1 VRDELAA
8 LDRRFVLGTTN
19 VSLAGETIV
28 LEKPRNP
35 DDLISEAEFAHD
47 ERLPY
52 WADLW
57 PASVVLSDHLLTERR
72 LLGDA
77 PSSAASEASDAPPT
91 RPRALEL
98 GCGIGLV
105 TIAAMR
111 AGYDVVATDYYE
123 DALLFAAR
131 NAWRANGHEPETRMV
146 DWRALPDNLGAFDL
160 ILAADVLY
168 ERPHAMLIS
177 ALIARAL
184 APEGRALIADQG
196 RVALQDFLD
205 ALGPLGLTHRVV
217 HQERR
222 PIQPPAP
229 EGSFAHHVLT
239 VYEVRRGYSQRRT
252 V

>member
-1 VRDELAA
+1 MRAALAD
-8 LDRRFVLGTTN
+8 LDRRFVLGTAEVT
-19 VSLAGETIV
+19 LGGERIT

-35 DDLISEAEFAHD
+35 DDLISEADFARD

-57 PASVVLSDHLLTERR
+57 PAAVVLADHLLTERR
-72 LLGDA
+72 LMGEV
-77 PSSAASEASDAPPT
+77 SHH
-91 RPRALEL
+91 PRALEL

-131 NAWRANGHEPETRMV
+131 NAWCANGREPAVRMV
-146 DWRALPDNLGAFDL
+146 DWRALPDDLGTYDL

-168 ERPHAMLIS
+168 ERPHATLIS

-184 APEGRALIADQG
+184 SPDGRALISDQG
-196 RVALQDFLD
+196 RIALQEFLD
-205 ALGPLGLTHRVV
+205 ALGPLGLTHRTV

-222 PIQPPAP
+222 PVHPPAP
-229 EGSFAHHVLT
+229 EGSFAHHT
-239 VYEVRRGYSQRRT
+239 ITIYEIRRA
-252 V
+252 

>member
-1 VRDELAA
+1 MRPDLAD
-8 LDRRFVLGTTN
+8 LDRRFVLGTTD
-19 VSLAGETIV
+19 VTLGGERIT
-28 LEKPRNP
+28 LEKPRNA
-35 DDLISEAEFAHD
+35 DDLISEADFARD

-57 PASVVLSDHLLTERR
+57 PAAVVLADHLLTERR
-72 LLGDA
+72 LMGEA
-77 PSSAASEASDAPPT
+77 PLIPTAEAMPDTSASAH

-131 NAWRANGHEPETRMV
+131 NAWHANGREPATRMV
-146 DWRALPDNLGAFDL
+146 DWRALPDDLGTYDL

-168 ERPHAMLIS
+168 ERPHATLIS

-184 APEGRALIADQG
+184 SPDGRALISDQG
-196 RVALQDFLD
+196 RVALQEFLD
-205 ALGPLGLTHRVV
+205 ALGPFGLTHRTV

-222 PIQPPAP
+222 PVHPPAP
-229 EGSFAHHVLT
+229 EGSFAHHT
-239 VYEVRRGYSQRRT
+239 ITIYEIRRG
-252 V
+252 

>member
-1 VRDELAA
+1 VREPLAA
-8 LDRRFVLGTTN
+8 LERRFVLGTAE
-19 VSLAGETIV
+19 VMLGGEQIT

-35 DDLISEAEFAHD
+35 DDLISEADFAHD

-57 PASVVLSDHLLTERR
+57 PAAVVLADHLLTERR
-72 LLGDA
+72 LLGAADA
-77 PSSAASEASDAPPT
+77 PHH
-91 RPRALEL
+91 PRALEL

-111 AGYDVVATDYYE
+111 AGYGVVATDYYE

-131 NAWRANGHEPETRMV
+131 NAVQANGREPETR
-146 DWRALPDNLGAFDL
+146 DLGTFDL

-168 ERPHAMLIS
+168 ERPHATLIS
-177 ALIARAL
+177 GLIARAL
-184 APEGRALIADQG
+184 APEGRALISDQG

-222 PIQPPAP
+222 PVHPPAP

-239 VYEVRRGYSQRRT
+239 VYEIRRG
-252 V
+252 

>member
-1 VRDELAA
+1 MREALAA
-8 LDRRFVLGTTN
+8 LERRFVLGTAEVT
-19 VSLAGETIV
+19 LGGERIT
-28 LEKPRNP
+28 LRKPRNP
-35 DDLISEAEFAHD
+35 DDLISEADFAHD

-57 PASVVLSDHLLTERR
+57 PAAVVLSDHLLTEQR
-72 LLGDA
+72 LLGAA
-77 PSSAASEASDAPPT
+77 PMVASPAPETAVVASDALH
-91 RPRALEL
+91 RQRALEL

-111 AGYDVVATDYYE
+111 AGYDVIATDYYE

-131 NAWRANGHEPETRMV
+131 NALQANGREPETRMV
-146 DWRALPDNLGAFDL
+146 DWRALPDDLGTFDL

-168 ERPHAMLIS
+168 ERPHATLIS
-177 ALIARAL
+177 GLIARAL
-184 APEGRALIADQG
+184 TPDGRALISDQG
-196 RVALQDFLD
+196 RVALQEFLD

-222 PIQPPAP
+222 PVHPPAP

-239 VYEVRRGYSQRRT
+239 VYEVRRG
-252 V
+252 

>member
-1 VRDELAA
+1 MRAALAD
-8 LDRRFVLGTTN
+8 LDRRFVLGTAEVT
-19 VSLAGETIV
+19 LGGERIV

-35 DDLISEAEFAHD
+35 DDLISEADFARD

-57 PASVVLSDHLLTERR
+57 PAAVVLADHLLTERR
-72 LLGDA
+72 LMGEV
-77 PSSAASEASDAPPT
+77 SHH
-91 RPRALEL
+91 PRALEL

-131 NAWRANGHEPETRMV
+131 NAWRANGREPAVRMV
-146 DWRALPDNLGAFDL
+146 DWRAVPDDLGTYDL

-168 ERPHAMLIS
+168 ERPHATLIS
-177 ALIARAL
+177 ALLARAL
-184 APEGRALIADQG
+184 SPDGRALISDQG
-196 RVALQDFLD
+196 RVALREFLD
-205 ALGPLGLTHRVV
+205 ALGPLGLTHHTV

-222 PIQPPAP
+222 PVHPPAP
-229 EGSFAHHVLT
+229 EGSFAHHT
-239 VYEVRRGYSQRRT
+239 ITIYEIRRA
-252 V
+252 

>member
-1 VRDELAA
+1 MRAALAD
-8 LDRRFVLGTTN
+8 LDRRFVLGTAEVT
-19 VSLAGETIV
+19 LGGERIA

-35 DDLISEAEFAHD
+35 DDLISEADFARD

-57 PASVVLSDHLLTERR
+57 PAAVVLADHLLTERR
-72 LLGDA
+72 LMGEV
-77 PSSAASEASDAPPT
+77 SHH
-91 RPRALEL
+91 PRALEL

-131 NAWRANGHEPETRMV
+131 NAWCANGREPATRMV
-146 DWRALPDNLGAFDL
+146 DWRALPDDLGTYDL

-168 ERPHAMLIS
+168 ERPHATLIS
-177 ALIARAL
+177 ALLARAL
-184 APEGRALIADQG
+184 SPDGRALISDQG
-196 RVALQDFLD
+196 RIALQEFLD
-205 ALGPLGLTHRVV
+205 ALGPLGLTHRTV

-222 PIQPPAP
+222 PVHPPAP
-229 EGSFAHHVLT
+229 EGSFAHHT
-239 VYEVRRGYSQRRT
+239 ITIYEIRRA
-252 V
+252 

>member
-1 VRDELAA
+1 MRAALAD
-8 LDRRFVLGTTN
+8 LDRRFVLGTAEVT
-19 VSLAGETIV
+19 LGGERIT

-35 DDLISEAEFAHD
+35 DDLISEADFARD

-57 PASVVLSDHLLTERR
+57 PAAVVLADHLLTERR
-72 LLGDA
+72 LMGEV
-77 PSSAASEASDAPPT
+77 SHH
-91 RPRALEL
+91 PRALEL

-131 NAWRANGHEPETRMV
+131 NAWRANGREPAVRMV
-146 DWRALPDNLGAFDL
+146 DWRAVPDDLGTYDL

-168 ERPHAMLIS
+168 ERPHATLIS
-177 ALIARAL
+177 ALLARAL
-184 APEGRALIADQG
+184 SPDGRALISDQG
-196 RVALQDFLD
+196 RVALQEFLD
-205 ALGPLGLTHRVV
+205 ALGPLGLTHHTV

-222 PIQPPAP
+222 PVHPPAP
-229 EGSFAHHVLT
+229 EGSFAHHT
-239 VYEVRRGYSQRRT
+239 ITIYEIRRA
-252 V
+252 

>member
-1 VRDELAA
+1 VRAALAD
-8 LDRRFVLGTTN
+8 LDRRFVLGTAEVT
-19 VSLAGETIV
+19 LGGERIT

-35 DDLISEAEFAHD
+35 DDLISEADFARD

-57 PASVVLSDHLLTERR
+57 PAAVVLADHLLTERR
-72 LLGDA
+72 LMGEV
-77 PSSAASEASDAPPT
+77 SHH
-91 RPRALEL
+91 PRALEL

-131 NAWRANGHEPETRMV
+131 NAWCANGREPAVRMV
-146 DWRALPDNLGAFDL
+146 DWRALPDDLGTYDL

-168 ERPHAMLIS
+168 ERPHATLIS

-184 APEGRALIADQG
+184 SPDGRALISDQG
-196 RVALQDFLD
+196 RIALQEFLD
-205 ALGPLGLTHRVV
+205 ALGPLGLTHRTV

-222 PIQPPAP
+222 PVHPPAP
-229 EGSFAHHVLT
+229 EGSFAHHT
-239 VYEVRRGYSQRRT
+239 ITIYEIRRA
-252 V
+252 

>member
-1 VRDELAA
+1 MREPLAA
-8 LDRRFVLGTTN
+8 LERRFVLGTAEVT
-19 VSLAGETIV
+19 LGGERIT
-28 LEKPRNP
+28 LEKPRTP
-35 DDLISEAEFAHD
+35 DDLISEADFAHD

-57 PASVVLSDHLLTERR
+57 PAAVVLADHLLTEQR
-72 LLGDA
+72 LLGAADA
-77 PSSAASEASDAPPT
+77 PH

-131 NAWRANGHEPETRMV
+131 NA
-146 DWRALPDNLGAFDL
+146 
-160 ILAADVLY
+160 
-168 ERPHAMLIS
+168 
-177 ALIARAL
+177 
-184 APEGRALIADQG
+184 
-196 RVALQDFLD
+196 LQDFLD

-222 PIQPPAP
+222 PVHPPAP

-239 VYEVRRGYSQRRT
+239 VYEVRRSSPPHLRRRRSAQLLRDDLGDIEHRARGPLRLHPGGHQGQAEAT
-252 V
+252 GHRDGIGLR

>member
-1 VRDELAA
+1 MRAALAD
-8 LDRRFVLGTTN
+8 LDRRFVLGTAEVT
-19 VSLAGETIV
+19 LGGERIT
-28 LEKPRNP
+28 LEKPRNA
-35 DDLISEAEFAHD
+35 DDLISEADFARD

-57 PASVVLSDHLLTERR
+57 PAAVVLADHLVTERR
-72 LLGDA
+72 LMGAAPVIPAEDA
-77 PSSAASEASDAPPT
+77 RPDTGALH

-131 NAWRANGHEPETRMV
+131 NAWQANGREPATRMV
-146 DWRALPDNLGAFDL
+146 DWRALPDDLGTYDL
-160 ILAADVLY
+160 VLAADVLY
-168 ERPHAMLIS
+168 ERPHATLIS

-184 APEGRALIADQG
+184 APEGRALISDQG

-222 PIQPPAP
+222 PVHPPAP

-239 VYEVRRGYSQRRT
+239 VYEIRRG
-252 V
+252 

>member
-1 VRDELAA
+1 MRDALAA
-8 LDRRFVLGTTN
+8 LDRRFVLGSTAVT
-19 VSLAGETIV
+19 LAGETLV

-35 DDLISEAEFAHD
+35 DDLISEAEFARD

-57 PASVVLSDHLLTERR
+57 PAAVVLADHLMTERQ
-72 LLGDA
+72 LMGEA
-77 PSSAASEASDAPPT
+77 PHH
-91 RPRALEL
+91 PRALEL

-131 NAWRANGHEPETRMV
+131 NTWRANGREPETRMV
-146 DWRALPDNLGAFDL
+146 DWRALPDDLGTFDL

-184 APEGRALIADQG
+184 APEGRALISDQG

>member
-1 VRDELAA
+1 VRDALAA
-8 LDRRFVLGTTN
+8 LDRRFVLGSTAVT
-19 VSLAGETIV
+19 LAGETLV

-35 DDLISEAEFAHD
+35 DDLISEAEFARD

-57 PASVVLSDHLLTERR
+57 PAAVVLADHLMTERQ
-72 LLGDA
+72 LMGEA
-77 PSSAASEASDAPPT
+77 PHH
-91 RPRALEL
+91 PRALEL

-131 NAWRANGHEPETRMV
+131 NTWRANGREPETRMV
-146 DWRALPDNLGAFDL
+146 DWRALPDDLGTFDL

-184 APEGRALIADQG
+184 APEGRALISDQG

>member
-1 VRDELAA
+1 VRAALAD
-8 LDRRFVLGTTN
+8 LDRRFVLGTAEVT
-19 VSLAGETIV
+19 LGGERIA

-35 DDLISEAEFAHD
+35 DDLISEADFARD

-57 PASVVLSDHLLTERR
+57 PAAVVLADHLLTERR
-72 LLGDA
+72 LMGEV
-77 PSSAASEASDAPPT
+77 SHH
-91 RPRALEL
+91 PRALEL

-131 NAWRANGHEPETRMV
+131 NAWRANGREPAVRMV
-146 DWRALPDNLGAFDL
+146 DWRAVPDDLGTYDL

-168 ERPHAMLIS
+168 ERPHATLIS
-177 ALIARAL
+177 ALLARAL
-184 APEGRALIADQG
+184 SPDGRALISDQG
-196 RVALQDFLD
+196 RVALQEFLD
-205 ALGPLGLTHRVV
+205 PLGPLGLTHRTV

-222 PIQPPAP
+222 PVHPPAP
-229 EGSFAHHVLT
+229 EGSFAHHT
-239 VYEVRRGYSQRRT
+239 ITIYEIRRA
-252 V
+252 

>member
-1 VRDELAA
+1 VREPLAA
-8 LDRRFVLGTTN
+8 LERRFVLSTAEIMLG
-19 VSLAGETIV
+19 GERIT

-35 DDLISEAEFAHD
+35 DDLISEADFAHD

-57 PASVVLSDHLLTERR
+57 PAAVVLSDHLLTERR
-72 LLGDA
+72 LLGSA
-77 PSSAASEASDAPPT
+77 PVAAGATGEVPHP
-91 RPRALEL
+91 PRALEL

-131 NAWRANGHEPETRMV
+131 NALRANGREPATRMV
-146 DWRALPDNLGAFDL
+146 DWRALPDDLGTFDL

-168 ERPHAMLIS
+168 ERPHATLIS

-184 APEGRALIADQG
+184 TPEGRALISDQR
-196 RVALQDFLD
+196 RVALHDFLE

-222 PIQPPAP
+222 PVHPPAP

-239 VYEVRRGYSQRRT
+239 VYEIRRG
-252 V
+252 

>member
-1 VRDELAA
+1 VRAALAD
-8 LDRRFVLGTTN
+8 LDRRFVLGTAEVT
-19 VSLAGETIV
+19 LGGERIT

-35 DDLISEAEFAHD
+35 DDLISEADFARD

-57 PASVVLSDHLLTERR
+57 PAAVVLADHLLTERR
-72 LLGDA
+72 LMGEV
-77 PSSAASEASDAPPT
+77 SHH
-91 RPRALEL
+91 PRALEL

-131 NAWRANGHEPETRMV
+131 NAWRANGREPAVRMV
-146 DWRALPDNLGAFDL
+146 DWRAVPDDLGTYDL

-168 ERPHAMLIS
+168 ERPHATLIS
-177 ALIARAL
+177 ALLARAL
-184 APEGRALIADQG
+184 SPDGRALISDQG
-196 RVALQDFLD
+196 RVALHEFLD
-205 ALGPLGLTHRVV
+205 ALGPLGLTHRTV

-222 PIQPPAP
+222 PVHPPAP
-229 EGSFAHHVLT
+229 EGSFAHHT
-239 VYEVRRGYSQRRT
+239 ITIYEIRRA
-252 V
+252 

>member
-1 VRDELAA
+1 MREPLAA
-8 LDRRFVLGTTN
+8 LERRFVLGTAE
-19 VSLAGETIV
+19 VMLGGEQIT

-35 DDLISEAEFAHD
+35 DDLISEADFAHD

-57 PASVVLSDHLLTERR
+57 PAAVVLSNHLLTERR
-72 LLGDA
+72 LLGAADA
-77 PSSAASEASDAPPT
+77 PHH
-91 RPRALEL
+91 PRALEL

-111 AGYDVVATDYYE
+111 AGYGVVATDYYE

-131 NAWRANGHEPETRMV
+131 NAVQANGREPETRMV
-146 DWRALPDNLGAFDL
+146 DWRALPDDLGTFDL

-168 ERPHAMLIS
+168 ERPHATLIS
-177 ALIARAL
+177 GLIARAL
-184 APEGRALIADQG
+184 APEGRALISDQG

-222 PIQPPAP
+222 PVHPPAP

-239 VYEVRRGYSQRRT
+239 VYEIRRG
-252 V
+252 

>member
-1 VRDELAA
+1 MRDTLAA
-8 LDRRFVLGTTN
+8 LDRRFVLGSTAVT
-19 VSLAGETIV
+19 LAGETLV

-35 DDLISEAEFAHD
+35 DDLISEAEFARD

-57 PASVVLSDHLLTERR
+57 PAAVVLADHLMTERQ
-72 LLGDA
+72 LMGEA
-77 PSSAASEASDAPPT
+77 PHH
-91 RPRALEL
+91 PRALEL

-131 NAWRANGHEPETRMV
+131 NTWRANGREPETRMV
-146 DWRALPDNLGAFDL
+146 DWRALPDDLGTFDL